1 MNHENPFAG
10 QGPVLLD
17 IGGSHGA
24 LVVSMPSSA
33 EGLEVEV
40 RPAGTTAAATAGHHP
55 HVAVVA
61 RPGPGGPVHTLVY
74 PDLVEGDYELVPLPG
89 NEVVMTAHV
98 TGGEVASVVWPGG

>member
-1 MNHENPFAG
+1 MHHENPFAG

-24 LVVSMPSSA
+24 LVVTMPSHTN
-33 EGLEVEV
+33 GLEVEV
-40 RPAGTTAAATAGHHP
+40 RPAGTTAAGARWRHP

-61 RPGPGGPVHTLVY
+61 RPVPQGPVHTLVY

-89 NEVVMTAHV
+89 NEVAMTAHV
-98 TGGEVASVVWPGG
+98 TGGEVTAATWRR

>member
-24 LVVSMPSSA
+24 LVVTMPRRT

-89 NEVVMTAHV
+89 SAVALTAHV